1 MLVFATMKNAKRST
15 SICCLFACILIAGG
29 CSGFDKNWKEA
40 GQQDFPE
47 SQLSGRWLGSWT
59 SEADGHSGEL
69 RCLIT
74 DLNGGAYRA
83 SFRSKFGGI
92 FRFDHTVTLYA
103 VNLRGMWTFE
113 GSEDLGMFAGGVYNY
128 KGKAGSNKFFATYKS
143 RGDNG
148 SFEMYRVKK
157 DEPPTE
163 EDAEKKKGFK
173 LW

>member
-1 MLVFATMKNAKRST
+1 MSILCLAT
-15 SICCLFACILIAGG
+15 CLLLAGG
-29 CSGFDKNWKEA
+29 CSRFEKNWKQA

-47 SQLSGRWLGSWT
+47 SEMAGRWTGTWT
-59 SEADGHSGEL
+59 SDADGHSGSL

-83 SFRSKFGGI
+83 AFRSTYGNV

-113 GSEDLGMFAGGVYNY
+113 GSENLGLLAGGVFNY
-128 KGKAGSNKFFATYKS
+128 KGKAGPNKFFSTYKS
-143 RGDNG
+143 RNDEG

-157 DEPPTE
+157 DDPPKE
-163 EDAEKKKGFK
+163 EKKKGFK